1 MAEDGSN
8 LRRSS
13 MASTGTYGFR
23 LATDQVVKTEILG
36 LREVQRDLKKLGDD
50 TKNEMKDTHKEAA
63 EVVVMGAKRLVPFR
77 TGALAESIRA
87 LATKSSG
94 RVRAG
99 SASVPYAGPIH
110 FGWPAMRIQPNP
122 FIYDAIDSRRDDI
135 RDIYDNRIDELIRLY
150 GLSAGQPLR
159 RARAVRATVG
169 SQGDRNRAK
178 SRKASSLDR
187 KKRPDVRVPDALLRD
202 KSGNIYAGIFDG
214 KIVKY

>member
-1 MAEDGSN
+1 MAGS
-8 LRRSS
+8 
-13 MASTGTYGFR
+13 GTYGFR
-23 LATDQVVKTEILG
+23 LAPDQVVKTEILG
-36 LREVQRDLKKLGDD
+36 LREVQRDLNKLGDD

-63 EVVVMGAKRLVPFR
+63 EVVVMGAKRLVPYR
-77 TGALAESIRA
+77 TGALAASIRA

-110 FGWPAMRIQPNP
+110 FGWPARRIAPNP
-122 FIYDAIDSRRDDI
+122 FIYDALDDRRDDI
-135 RDIYDNRIDELIRLY
+135 REIYEERIDELIRNY

-159 RARAVRATVG
+159 QARAVTSAAGQRTPRR
-169 SQGDRNRAK
+169 SKNK
-178 SRKASSLDR
+178 T
-187 KKRPDVRVPDALLRD
+187 PDVRVPDAFLRD

>member
-1 MAEDGSN
+1 
-8 LRRSS
+8 

-23 LATDQVVKTEILG
+23 LAPDQVVKTEILG
-36 LREVQRDLKKLGDD
+36 LREVQRDLNKLGDD

-63 EVVVMGAKRLVPFR
+63 EVVVMGAKRLVPYR
-77 TGALAESIRA
+77 TGALAASIRA

-110 FGWPAMRIQPNP
+110 FGWPARRIAPNP
-122 FIYDAIDSRRDDI
+122 FIYDALDDRRDDI
-135 RDIYDNRIDELIRLY
+135 REIYEERIDELIRNY

-159 RARAVRATVG
+159 QARAVTSAAGQRTPRR
-169 SQGDRNRAK
+169 SKNK
-178 SRKASSLDR
+178 T
-187 KKRPDVRVPDALLRD
+187 PDVRVPDAFLRD

>member
-1 MAEDGSN
+1 
-8 LRRSS
+8 
-13 MASTGTYGFR
+13 MASSGTYGFR
-23 LATDQVVKTEILG
+23 LATDQVDKTEILG
-36 LREVQRDLKKLGDD
+36 LREVQRDLNKLGDD

-63 EVVVMGAKRLVPFR
+63 EVVVMGAKRLVPYR
-77 TGALAESIRA
+77 TGALAASIRA

-110 FGWPAMRIQPNP
+110 FGWPARRIAPNP
-122 FIYDAIDSRRDDI
+122 FIYDALDDRRDDI
-135 RDIYDNRIDELIRLY
+135 REIYEERIDELIRNY

-159 RARAVRATVG
+159 QARAVT
-169 SQGDRNRAK
+169 S
-178 SRKASSLDR
+178 ASGQRRPRQSKN
-187 KKRPDVRVPDALLRD
+187 KKPDVRVPDALLRD